1 MKVKLV
7 VVTFVV
13 ALLLSLG
20 VVLTIRIS
28 AQEGEGGE
36 ELRSQGIGTQGL
48 GDPPAAGTT
57 VLYMFSG
64 AVDNLFNV
72 ATVVHCSNYGPIDS
86 QVFVEFYDVDS
97 DVYTATDNI
106 PSSQSRTFSSRS
118 TVLYVD
124 HAVAGLTTDDLNQ
137 GAGRVIVP
145 NDNTSIICTAQVIH
159 STTLTP
165 SFGVQLAL
173 HDGAGKPVAG
183 TLIITE
189 ERRIYLPLVLR
200 QFP

>member
-1 MKVKLV
+1 M
-7 VVTFVV
+7 VTFVV
-13 ALLLSLG
+13 ALLLALG
-20 VVLTIRIS
+20 FVLVLALAS

-36 ELRSQGIGTQGL
+36 EIRSQSIGTQGL
-48 GDPPAAGTT
+48 SDPPPAGTT

-86 QVFVEFYDVDS
+86 QVSVEFYDVDS

-106 PSSQSRTFSSRS
+106 PSSESRTFSSRP

-159 STTLTP
+159 STTFTP
-165 SFGVQLAL
+165 TFGVQLAL
-173 HDGAGKPVAG
+173 HDGAGKPVASNDTATG
-183 TLIITE
+183 KN
-189 ERRIYLPLVLR
+189 
-200 QFP
+200 

>member
-1 MKVKLV
+1 VYALAAALALG
-7 VVTFVV
+7 FV
-13 ALLLSLG
+13 L
-20 VVLTIRIS
+20 VLTLAS
-28 AQEGEGGE
+28 AQEGEDGE
-36 ELRSQGIGTQGL
+36 ELRLQGIGTQGL

-86 QVFVEFYDVDS
+86 QVSVEFYDVDS

-106 PSSQSRTFSSRS
+106 PSSESRTFSSRP
-118 TVLYVD
+118 TALYVD

-183 TLIITE
+183 ALIITE
-189 ERRIYLPLVLR
+189 ERRIYLSLVLR